1 MKICFFSI
9 SSSTNQDGA
18 SLSML
23 NIACEL
29 AERGNKIV
37 LVLSSGAN
45 LESIRSK
52 KNIKCF
58 IIPAFN
64 MRVNLNYIT
73 RTTGV
78 KFLDK
83 IYM

>member
-29 AERGNKIV
+29 AERGKQD
-37 LVLSSGAN
+37 
-45 LESIRSK
+45 
-52 KNIKCF
+52 CF
-58 IIPAFN
+58 SFE
-64 MRVNLNYIT
+64 
-73 RTTGV
+73 
-78 KFLDK
+78 
-83 IYM
+83 